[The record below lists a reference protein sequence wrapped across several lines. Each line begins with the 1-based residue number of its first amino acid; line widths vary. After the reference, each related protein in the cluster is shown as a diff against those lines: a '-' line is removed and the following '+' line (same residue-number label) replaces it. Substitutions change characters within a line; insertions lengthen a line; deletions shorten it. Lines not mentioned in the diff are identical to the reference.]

1 VAAVVFDAVS
11 AMNAYWRMLMYQC
24 KIYQSKIGSI
34 PGLFVR
40 HFLKKAEQNQ
50 SRRSSAVE
58 EL

>member
-1 VAAVVFDAVS
+1 VAAVVFDVVS
-11 AMNAYWRMLMYQC
+11 AMNGYWRMLIYQC

-34 PGLFVR
+34 LGLFVR

-50 SRRSSAVE
+50 SRRSSAVG